1 MSFEDH
7 RHEQEAHAR
16 LLAGTLLQE
25 AHTAGIA
32 AGRAE
37 WERQLREPTP
47 PGQYDNHQQLM
58 AEAVRKGTL
67 VGVLRYLGTL
77 QSNNSHVDD
86 ETYVPFGEM
95 AGLIENGETE

>member
-7 RHEQEAHAR
+7 RREQEAHAR

-37 WERQLREPTP
+37 WGRQLREPVAE
-47 PGQYDNHQQLM
+47 GQYDNHQHLM

-67 VGVLRYLGTL
+67 VGVLRYL
-77 QSNNSHVDD
+77 QSNNSHVTD
-86 ETYVPFGEM
+86 ETYVPFGM
-95 AGLIENGETE
+95 VADLIQSGEIE